1 MLKDCVD
8 NLLNTV
14 ETLDHDQGLTDRHGE
29 RLDGSRQKKIGKFTA
44 CYSS

>member
-1 MLKDCVD
+1 MLKDRVD

-29 RLDGSRQKKIGKFTA
+29 KIRW
-44 CYSS
+44 